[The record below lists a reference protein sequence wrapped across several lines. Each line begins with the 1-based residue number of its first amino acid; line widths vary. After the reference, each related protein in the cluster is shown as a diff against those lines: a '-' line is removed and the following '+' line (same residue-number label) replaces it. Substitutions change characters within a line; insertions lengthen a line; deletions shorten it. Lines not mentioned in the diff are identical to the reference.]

1 LNEKE
6 KPFGVEVIA
15 ALSLLYAV
23 YLLIY
28 SSRDAATLFQ
38 AGLGLL
44 CAVGLWL
51 FQPWGW
57 WAAVLR
63 SVVIIGLSV
72 FAFVQAPAVGFLA
85 QAAGALLPLIYL
97 LLPGVRKAFGI
108 RRSPSLAPTKSEKG
122 QGRG

>member
-1 LNEKE
+1 LNENKPTEKE

-15 ALSLLYAV
+15 ALSLLWAV

-38 AGLGLL
+38 AGLGLV

-72 FAFVQAPAVGFLA
+72 FAFVQAPVVGFLA
-85 QAAGALLPLIYL
+85 QAAGALLPLIYF

-108 RRSPSLAPTKSEKG
+108 GSPSLR

>member
-1 LNEKE
+1 MNETKKE
-6 KPFGVEVIA
+6 TDKPFGVEVIA

-51 FQPWGW
+51 FQAWGW

-63 SVVIIGLSV
+63 SVVIIGLSI
-72 FAFVQAPAVGFLA
+72 FAFVQAPGVVGFLA
-85 QAAGALLPLIYL
+85 QAAGAFLPLIYL
-97 LLPGVRKAFGI
+97 LLPGVRKAFGVGK
-108 RRSPSLAPTKSEKG
+108 RH
-122 QGRG
+122 

>member
-1 LNEKE
+1 MNETKKE
-6 KPFGVEVIA
+6 TDKPFGVEVIA

-38 AGLGLL
+38 AGLGLV

-51 FQPWGW
+51 FQAWGW

-63 SVVIIGLSV
+63 SVVIIGLSI
-72 FAFVQAPAVGFLA
+72 FAFVQAPGVVGFLA

-97 LLPGVRKAFGI
+97 LLPGVRKAFGVGK
-108 RRSPSLAPTKSEKG
+108 RH
-122 QGRG
+122 